1 MSAVGDDI
9 REFVR
14 ELEKLVEKNRAA
26 SIIGPIVHNAK
37 DHLLLRA
44 FYSEKINVTAE
55 ETP

>member
-9 REFVR
+9 RDFVR
-14 ELEKLVEKNRAA
+14 ELEKLVDENRAA
-26 SIIGPIVHNAK
+26 SIIGPIIHNAK